1 MPQVDTGKKS
11 SPKKKS
17 SNQGVSFL
25 VEKQALF
32 ATLQS
37 VQPICSKRTALD
49 ITASI
54 LMQVSPSE
62 LVIRATDLEI
72 SFQASFQINS
82 NLTENLKFTVHAR
95 RLMDLIKDLDG
106 NLGFSWNGSSLS
118 ISSDKNIDVG
128 IMLSTGPTE
137 NFPPFPERIENLIDI
152 DAEFLRSAIN
162 KVDQIIP
169 SNNANPALNGL
180 LIEFN
185 EQGLCLVATDG
196 HSLARLKTDKYVLGQ
211 NQEWV
216 IPKKAVSELK
226 KTLDLSSPERIFLGV
241 CSGQLVFSGGN
252 FNFFTRLIAD
262 SFPDYKPVLERKD
275 FVSGNIDKNLLCSTL
290 RRASSLLAGK
300 FISAKFR
307 FEKDFLEII
316 LDNKE
321 IGSLKE
327 RLPLQNF
334 DGKNINSSF
343 YTPYVL
349 TAVQQ
354 ISEEKTEFMVKEGV
368 APMFFDFSTDDIQ
381 ATYLIMPVV
390 NNND

>member
-1 MPQVDTGKKS
+1 MPQLNQEKKS
-11 SPKKKS
+11 SSKKKS
-17 SNQGVSFL
+17 SSHGVEFF

-37 VQPICSKRTALD
+37 VQPICSKRTALEV
-49 ITASI
+49 TASV

-82 NLTENLKFTVHAR
+82 SLTESLQFTVHAR
-95 RLMDLIKDLDG
+95 RLMDLVKDLEG
-106 NLGFSWNGSSLS
+106 NLSFSWNGSSLS
-118 ISSDKNIDVG
+118 ISSDKNKDVG
-128 IMLSTGPTE
+128 ITLSTGPTE

-152 DAEFLRSAIN
+152 DAGFLRSSIN

-180 LIEFN
+180 LIQFDKT
-185 EQGLCLVATDG
+185 GLCLVATDG
-196 HSLARLKTDKYVLGQ
+196 HSLARLKTDKYKLAESK
-211 NQEWV
+211 EWV

-226 KTLDLSSPERIFLGV
+226 KTLDLSSPERIFLGT

-262 SFPDYKPVLERKD
+262 NFPDYKPVLERKG
-275 FVSGNIDKNLLCSTL
+275 FISGKIDKALLCSTL

-300 FISAKFR
+300 FISAKFCFNKDH
-307 FEKDFLEII
+307 FEID

-327 RLPLQNF
+327 RLPVQEF
-334 DGKNINSSF
+334 DGDGISSSF

-349 TAVQQ
+349 TA
-354 ISEEKTEFMVKEGV
+354 ISQVGKDHAQFMVKEGV
-368 APMFFDFSTDDIQ
+368 APLFFDFSTDEVD